1 MEKLLFS
8 QTIEKHYTN
17 CFVCIYWLNCHKWI
31 CFDLI
36 PPFFSVECQLLRRRR
51 MLKIQM
57 EELAASWQL
66 FKTFNSCLHKE
77 LCERSWVIKKYWTN
91 TYLVMSVMFSSYN
104 FSTSNC
110 QLLFYFSEKSKMF
123 LIHRLYMN
131 QQNLFSCQFWSLLR
145 YGAQKIISFN
155 WQMSAIIFILA

>member
-1 MEKLLFS
+1 MQFFLLAFDFLES
-8 QTIEKHYTN
+8 CAHIVPNFN
-17 CFVCIYWLNCHKWI
+17 CTLVRNWLYYAEENFNLFCLNGCHKWI

-66 FKTFNSCLHKE
+66 FKTFNSSLHKE

-91 TYLVMSVMFSSYN
+91 TYLVMSVMFSSYK
-104 FSTSNC
+104 FGTMY
-110 QLLFYFSEKSKMF
+110 LLS
-123 LIHRLYMN
+123 
-131 QQNLFSCQFWSLLR
+131 
-145 YGAQKIISFN
+145 ISF
-155 WQMSAIIFILA
+155 WILL